1 MATIEEA
8 QKIKKKTFYKKYTR
22 KIKQNQN
29 VSLIRFC
36 LRGDDK
42 KKAFA
47 GSDESK
53 QSLHCLKKLFI
64 WMT

>member
-1 MATIEEA
+1 MATIEET
-8 QKIKKKTFYKKYTR
+8 QKIKKKHFTKNTLE
-22 KIKQNQN
+22 KQNQN

-53 QSLHCLKKLFI
+53 
-64 WMT
+64 